1 MRRCPKQT
9 PAYHLCRM
17 KKHLLILL
25 SAGLLFG
32 SSATEAQNKKEL
44 TVAFGSCNRIDL
56 PQPMWPVIAKEKP
69 DVWIW
74 LGDNIY
80 GDTDDMAVLKGK
92 YDKQYN
98 LPGYSQF
105 RAQVPTIIGTWDDH
119 DYGRNDAGKE
129 YPYKKESQQL
139 ALDFLQEPANTPRR
153 QQEGIY
159 ASYEYKV
166 GSKKVKVILL
176 DDRYH
181 QDPLTKDAQKAYI
194 ANPTGDI
201 LGAAQWQWLEQ
212 QLNNSTADVHIIG
225 SGIQFV
231 PQQHPYEKWANFPA
245 ARQRFLDLLASSKA
259 KGVLLVSGDRHIGE
273 FSKITPAGM
282 PYPVY
287 EITSSG
293 LTHPAANNKGE
304 DNQYRVGPL
313 VNQKHYGVFRFR
325 EQGKKLFVAA
335 ALKGEDGKV
344 IYAEDIEVK
353 P

>member
-1 MRRCPKQT
+1 
-9 PAYHLCRM
+9 M
-17 KKHLLILL
+17 KKFLLFIL
-25 SAGLLFG
+25 SAGLLLNEP
-32 SSATEAQNKKEL
+32 AANAQNKKEL

-56 PQPMWPVIAKEKP
+56 PQPLWPVIAKDKP

-80 GDTDDMAVLKGK
+80 GDTDSMTVLRRK
-92 YDKQYN
+92 YDVQFN
-98 LPGYSQF
+98 LEGYRTF

-139 ALDFLQEPANTPRR
+139 ALDFLEEPAGTPRR
-153 QQEGIY
+153 AQEGLY
-159 ASYEYKV
+159 TSYEYKV

-181 QDPLTKDAQKAYI
+181 QDELKKNVLKAYVP
-194 ANPTGDI
+194 NPTGDI

-212 QLNNSTADVHIIG
+212 QLTNSTADAHIIG
-225 SGIQFV
+225 SGIQFL

-245 ARQRFLDLLASSKA
+245 TRQRFLNLLVSSKA

-273 FSKITPAGM
+273 ISKITPAGM
-282 PYPVY
+282 KYPVY
-287 EITSSG
+287 EVTSSG
-293 LTHPAANNKGE
+293 LTHPAVNNKSE
-304 DNQYRVGPL
+304 ANEYRVGPL
-313 VNQKHYGVFRFR
+313 VNQKHYGLFRFR
-325 EQGKKLFVAA
+325 EQGKSLLVTA
-335 ALKGEDGKV
+335 ALKGEDGLV
-344 IYAEDIEVK
+344 IYSEDIEVK

>member
-1 MRRCPKQT
+1 
-9 PAYHLCRM
+9 M
-17 KKHLLILL
+17 KKLLIFLL
-25 SAGLLFG
+25 PVGLLLNKPC
-32 SSATEAQNKKEL
+32 AQAQSKKEL

-56 PQPMWPVIAKEKP
+56 PQPLWPVIAKDKP

-80 GDTDDMAVLKGK
+80 GDTDDMTVLKSK
-92 YDKQYN
+92 YDTQLN
-98 LPGYSQF
+98 LDGYRAF

-153 QQEGIY
+153 QQAGLY
-159 ASYEYKV
+159 TSYEYQV
-166 GSKKVKVILL
+166 GGKKVKVILL

-181 QDPLTKDAQKAYI
+181 QDHLERDAQKAYLP
-194 ANPTGDI
+194 NPTGDI
-201 LGAAQWQWLEQ
+201 LGAAQWQWLKQ
-212 QLNNSTADVHIIG
+212 QLTNSTADAHIIG
-225 SGIQFV
+225 SGIQFL

-245 ARQRFLDLLASSKA
+245 ARQRFLDLLVASKA

-273 FSKITPAGM
+273 ISKLTPAGLS
-282 PYPVY
+282 YPVY

-304 DNQYRVGPL
+304 ANQYRVGPL
-313 VNQKHYGVFRFR
+313 VNQKHYGIFRFR
-325 EQGKKLFVAA
+325 EQGQKLLVTA

-344 IYAEDIEVK
+344 IYAEEIEVK